1 MRFYQQ
7 VAVSVCLL
15 AIGSAA
21 WLFLAPGGRDVLT
34 SYGVLEAKSG
44 DSGGGRPPGG
54 FAGGGIQVVSA
65 PVTTGTVNDEL
76 TAIGSG
82 EAIRSVTVLPEEAG
96 TITELNLSSGD
107 TVEKGEVIAVLD
119 DREQVLAR
127 NLAEVALESAARQA
141 EVNRR
146 IKSAISDLEVYNAE
160 IAERSAALDLEAAE
174 LDLAR
179 RRIVAPIAG
188 VAGIVPVNVGDY
200 VTTSS
205 EIVTIDDRSSILVDF
220 SVPERFAT
228 AIRPGAP
235 VEASLVSA
243 PQQVF
248 EGEVQAVDNRI
259 DAASRTFMVRARL
272 DNEDDLLRAGMS
284 FDVSMRFPGDV
295 YPAVDPLAI
304 QWDSEGA
311 YVWQLVDGKSTKTRV
326 RIIQRDPDVVLV
338 DAELQEGDVVIIE
351 GIQRLREGASV
362 NDVAGSAE
370 APSVAR
376 AETAS

>member
-1 MRFYQQ
+1 MRFYKQ
-7 VAVSVCLL
+7 VAVSVCVL

-21 WLFLAPGGRDVLT
+21 WLFLAPGGRAVLV
-34 SYGVLEAKSG
+34 SYGILDAPAAG
-44 DSGGGRPPGG
+44 GGGGRPAGG
-54 FAGGGIQVVSA
+54 FSGRGIQVVSA

-82 EAIRSVTVLPEEAG
+82 EAIRSVTVLPEESG
-96 TITELNLSSGD
+96 TITELLITSGD
-107 TVEKGEVIAVLD
+107 TVEQGDTIAVLD

-127 NLAEVALESAARQA
+127 DLAQVALESATRQA

-160 IAERSAALDLEAAE
+160 IDQRSAE
-174 LDLAR
+174 LDLKSAELALSR
-179 RRIVAPIAG
+179 RRIVAPIDG
-188 VAGIVPVNVGDY
+188 VAGIVGVNVGDY

-220 SVPERFAT
+220 PVPERFAT
-228 AIRPGAP
+228 AVRSGAP

-272 DNEDDLLRAGMS
+272 DNDDDALRAGMS

-304 QWDSEGA
+304 QWDSNGA
-311 YVWQLVDGKSTKTRV
+311 YVWQLVDGQSTKTRV

-338 DAELQEGDVVIIE
+338 DAGLDENDLVIIE

-362 NDVAGSAE
+362 SDIANGAGAGSVAE
-370 APSVAR
+370 R
-376 AETAS
+376 AS

>member
-1 MRFYQQ
+1 MRFYKQ
-7 VAVSVCLL
+7 VAVSVCVL

-21 WLFLAPGGRDVLT
+21 WLFLAPGGRAVLV
-34 SYGVLEAKSG
+34 SYGILDAPAAG
-44 DSGGGRPPGG
+44 GGGGRPAGG
-54 FAGGGIQVVSA
+54 FSRGGIQVVSA

-82 EAIRSVTVLPEEAG
+82 EAIRSVTVLPEESG
-96 TITELNLSSGD
+96 TITELLITSGD
-107 TVEKGEVIAVLD
+107 TVEQGDTIAVLD

-127 NLAEVALESAARQA
+127 DLAQVALESATRQA

-160 IAERSAALDLEAAE
+160 IDQRSAE
-174 LDLAR
+174 LDLKSAELALSR
-179 RRIVAPIAG
+179 RRIVAPIDG
-188 VAGIVPVNVGDY
+188 VAGIVGVNVGDY

-220 SVPERFAT
+220 PVPERFAT
-228 AIRPGAP
+228 AVRSGAP

-272 DNEDDLLRAGMS
+272 DNDDDALRAGMS

-304 QWDSEGA
+304 QWDSNGA
-311 YVWQLVDGKSTKTRV
+311 YVWQLVDGQSTKTRV

-338 DAELQEGDVVIIE
+338 DAVLDENDLVIIE

-362 NDVAGSAE
+362 SDIANGAGAGG
-370 APSVAR
+370 V

>member
-21 WLFLAPGGRDVLT
+21 WLFLAPGGRAVLT
-34 SYGVLEAKSG
+34 SYGVLEAEPAAGS
-44 DSGGGRPPGG
+44 GGRPPGG
-54 FAGGGIQVVSA
+54 FSGGGIQVVTA

-107 TVEKGEVIAVLD
+107 MVEKGEVIAVLD

-127 NLAEVALESAARQA
+127 NLAEVALESATRQA

-160 IAERSAALDLEAAE
+160 IAERSAELDLEAAE
-174 LDLAR
+174 LDLSR
-179 RRIVAPIAG
+179 RRIVAPIDG
-188 VAGIVPVNVGDY
+188 IAGIVAVNVGDY

-228 AIRPGAP
+228 AIRSGAP

-272 DNEDDLLRAGMS
+272 DNEDDALRAGMS

-295 YPAVDPLAI
+295 YPAVDPLSI
-304 QWDSEGA
+304 QWDSDGA

-338 DAELQEGDVVIIE
+338 DAQLGEGDSVIIE

-362 NDVAGSAE
+362 SDMTSGAPQRESAGSA
-370 APSVAR
+370 S
-376 AETAS
+376 